1 MSFFDKKEEVIDLQ
15 LTQYGKHLLSR
26 GKFRPVYY
34 CFYDD
39 DILYDSTKAGF
50 TEEQNDTETRI
61 LEETPR
67 LKTRHIN
74 YGVET
79 FSMLDQSQAQE
90 SSPYRSSI
98 FEAQRN
104 NIFFDNTLKNRD
116 LLYRL
121 ADKEI
126 STQAAPNY
134 DVLSLDSEF
143 KETEEVEYQQHLVN
157 RGVIGNVPQL
167 SSDISV
173 LLIKNIENPMTP
185 RRITREDSFD
195 PTSERLVFADNTMLE
210 LQNSSLT
217 LNIEENEVYDGTDN
231 FMLEIYEMHPLPE
244 GSEQDHYLRRLDSME
259 EINYLFHIRTDNSVD
274 SSVVEY
280 RNQRQ
285 RNNQRRQD

>member
-1 MSFFDKKEEVIDLQ
+1 MEW
-15 LTQYGKHLLSR
+15 KHS
-26 GKFRPVYY
+26 V
-34 CFYDD
+34 CW
-39 DILYDSTKAGF
+39 I
-50 TEEQNDTETRI
+50 
-61 LEETPR
+61 
-67 LKTRHIN
+67 
-74 YGVET
+74 
-79 FSMLDQSQAQE
+79 QSQAQE

-104 NIFFDNTLKNRD
+104 NIFDNTLKNRTF
-116 LLYRL
+116 LYRL

-185 RRITREDSFD
+185 RRITREDSLI